1 MKIKANSGMN
11 SGQLPWKIQV
21 SPSAEF
27 EGQLFSWKLRS
38 TLRKNSGQPPHP
50 PRKIQVNPSAEF

>member
-21 SPSAEF
+21 SPLLNFKANSSAE
-27 EGQLFSWKLRS
+27 
-38 TLRKNSGQPPHP
+38 N
-50 PRKIQVNPSAEF
+50 